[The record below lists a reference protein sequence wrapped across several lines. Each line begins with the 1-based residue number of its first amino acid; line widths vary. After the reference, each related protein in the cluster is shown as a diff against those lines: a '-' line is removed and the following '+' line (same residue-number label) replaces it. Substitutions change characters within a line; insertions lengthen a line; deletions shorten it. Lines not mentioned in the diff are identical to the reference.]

1 MLDMIE
7 SSNVKGTIL
16 ASRNFQEAFR
26 IQEGESRYAVLAR
39 CMEINQQQIDAFARF
54 CGTAT
59 GHFVIEHR
67 RQEIYHAEKN
77 GKLTNWINR
86 NIYQSSVKTNV
97 RRTEQEIRGTIASLM
112 TEWLVKQAAKGVY
125 DYAAKKANYQAV
137 EQIYLFLQN
146 YAMTDAHSSN
156 QKRAQLELA
165 KIRNGLPLSDA
176 NKTKIYEG
184 MKENKL
190 VELEDMPSMSVLNNN
205 TQLCEALAYQLFNL
219 YCQKYGDNDGEL
231 AKELEEKNFKYVGM
245 ETLLNYYDY
254 LGFTGNH
261 AKEMIRVNAN
271 RYDTISRD
279 QTYYLE
285 FGRMMTLK
293 FSLDIPDVDIK
304 RVKEHCKYMAQ
315 YDPYQLRRKKVQNIG
330 MATIESLAGLQL
342 KRPDIVLNGGALAL
356 SQFELEDG
364 DALTI
369 MEREF
374 EKYGIHLD
382 DFNVMLNQAK
392 NITEKSAEIR

>member
-1 MLDMIE
+1 MPDMIE
-7 SSNVKGTIL
+7 SSNIKGTVL
-16 ASRNFQEAFR
+16 TSRNFQEAFR

-39 CMEINQQQIDAFARF
+39 CMEVNQQQIDAFARF
-54 CGTAT
+54 CGSAT
-59 GHFVIEHR
+59 GYLVMEHR

-77 GKLTNWINR
+77 GKFTNWINR
-86 NIYQSSVKTNV
+86 NIYQAPVKTNTRHAKEV
-97 RRTEQEIRGTIASLM
+97 IGGTIASM
-112 TEWLVKQAAKGVY
+112 VTGWLVKQAAEGVFNY
-125 DYAAKKANYQAV
+125 VTKKANYQAV
-137 EQIYLFLQN
+137 EQVYSFLQN

-176 NKTKIYEG
+176 NKKKLSEK
-184 MKENKL
+184 MKKNKSL
-190 VELEDMPSMSVLNNN
+190 EVEDIPSMSVLNNN

-231 AKELEEKNFKYVGM
+231 AKELEQRNFKYVGM

-254 LGFTGNH
+254 LGFTGSH
-261 AKEMIRVNAN
+261 AKEMLRVNAN

-279 QTYYLE
+279 QAYYLE
-285 FGRMMTLK
+285 LGRMMILK
-293 FSLDIPDVDIK
+293 FSLDIPEVDIN

-330 MATIESLAGLQL
+330 IGAIESLAGLQL

-364 DALTI
+364 NILAI

-374 EKYGIHLD
+374 KKCGINPD
-382 DFNVMLNQAK
+382 DFGIMLNQAA
-392 NITEKSAEIR
+392 NITEKSAAIQ